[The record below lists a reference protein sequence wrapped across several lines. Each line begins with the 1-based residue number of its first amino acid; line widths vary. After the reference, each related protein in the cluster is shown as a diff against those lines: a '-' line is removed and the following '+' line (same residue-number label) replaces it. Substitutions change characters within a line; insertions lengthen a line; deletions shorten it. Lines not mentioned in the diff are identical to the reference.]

1 MDAKMQAM
9 LQKLLSNPSSVSAA
23 DLEDENID
31 DALAMKVES
40 PDSEYEVP
48 ADVTDAAAQLGESS
62 DEALAGIPGKKP
74 QIDAQLAEM
83 AGKLKGP
90 STAGVKVQKE
100 ALPVTTDEESQS
112 LIADPGAPEDAKLD
126 ALRRVRAK
134 YLGR

>member
-1 MDAKMQAM
+1 MDARMQAM

-31 DALAMKVES
+31 DALAQKVES

-48 ADVTDAAAQLGESS
+48 ADVADAAAQLGESS
-62 DEALAGIPGKKP
+62 DEALANLPGKKP
-74 QIDAQLAEM
+74 QVDAQLTEM
-83 AGKLKGP
+83 AQKLKGP